1 VADAVCVQPFERF
14 HADHPDYPAQLN
26 RNMLV
31 PPSFTATR
39 AIPNVRAVAIV
50 GSRDAIHEAAVFA
63 HKLAFDLASA
73 GVTVVSGGARGI
85 DAAAHRG
92 ALEARGATWVVCP
105 TGKDRVAP
113 REHHDLFQQI
123 ASSEKG
129 RLIWPFDDHVE
140 AKPETYRTR
149 NGLLVALS
157 DAVVVIQA
165 RLASGSRNTCTW
177 AADLKK
183 PLWVVP
189 ALPWGHWE
197 DAFNGSADVLLNN
210 PKAKPLGS
218 AAQLFESL
226 GLTAPASARKPSKR
240 GRGGGWRGAS
250 SLPLSMLPA
259 AVPDASWTEDEIT
272 MFSAISPHPKHGENL
287 AETAGLSMGSASTAL
302 LTLTLKDVVV
312 EGPNGFFRRRTVA

>member
-1 VADAVCVQPFERF
+1 VADAILVQPFERYD
-14 HADHPDYPAQLN
+14 AAHPDYPVQLN

-31 PPSFTATR
+31 PPSFTATG

-50 GSRDAIHEAAVFA
+50 GARDPVHEAAVFA
-63 HKLAFDLASA
+63 RQLAFDLATA
-73 GVTVVSGGARGI
+73 GITVVSGGAKGI

-113 REHHDLFQQI
+113 REHRDLFQEI
-123 ASSEKG
+123 ASSGKG
-129 RLIWPFDDHVE
+129 RLIWPFADEVD

-157 DAVVVIQA
+157 EAVVVIQA
-165 RLASGSRNTCTW
+165 RLASGSRNACSW
-177 AADLKK
+177 AATLEK
-183 PLWVVP
+183 PLWVVG

-197 DAFNGSADVLLNN
+197 DAFNGSADVLLKDR
-210 PKAKPLGS
+210 KANALGS
-218 AAQLFESL
+218 AAQLFEAL
-226 GLTAPASARKPSKR
+226 GLPAPPSARKAGKR
-240 GRGGGWRGAS
+240 ARGGPS
-250 SLPLSMLPA
+250 SLPLSMAKAP
-259 AVPDASWTEDEIT
+259 VPDSTWSDDEIV
-272 MFSAISPHPKHGENL
+272 MFSSISPYPQHSENL

>member
-1 VADAVCVQPFERF
+1 MADAVFVHPFQRF
-14 HADHPDYPAQLN
+14 HAHHPDYPAQLN

-50 GSRDAIHEAAVFA
+50 GSRDPIHEAAVFA
-63 HKLAFDLASA
+63 HTLAFDLARA
-73 GVTVVSGGARGI
+73 GIAVVSGGAKGI

-92 ALEARGATWVVCP
+92 ALDGGGATWVVCP
-105 TGKDRVAP
+105 TGKDRIAP
-113 REHHDLFQQI
+113 REHRDLFQQI
-123 ASSEKG
+123 ASSEQG

-140 AKPETYRTR
+140 AEAETYRTR

-157 DAVVVIQA
+157 EAVVVIQA
-165 RLASGSRNTCTW
+165 RLASGSRNTCTL
-177 AADLKK
+177 AASQRK
-183 PLWVVP
+183 PLWVVG

-197 DAFNGSADVLLNN
+197 GAFNGSADVLLKDRNA
-210 PKAKPLGS
+210 KALGS
-218 AAQLFESL
+218 AGQLFEAL
-226 GLTAPASARKPSKR
+226 GLPPPAAAHRPVKRDRRAHPSTS
-240 GRGGGWRGAS
+240 S

-259 AVPDASWTEDEIT
+259 VVPDASWTEDEIT
-272 MFSAISPHPKHGENL
+272 MFSAISPHPNHSEIL